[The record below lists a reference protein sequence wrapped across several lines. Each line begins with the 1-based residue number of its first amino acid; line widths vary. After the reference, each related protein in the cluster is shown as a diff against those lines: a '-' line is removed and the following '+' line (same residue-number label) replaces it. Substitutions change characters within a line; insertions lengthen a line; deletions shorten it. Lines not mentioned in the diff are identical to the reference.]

1 MSSVYLTGTVAGT
14 YHGLSG
20 FPDDPANPQQV
31 VVTVQ
36 MRQSS
41 AFAPFVRAVLWC
53 GEGEAGERRAA
64 EVRRVF
70 ARNTVIGLIGQALTY
85 CARSNNLTVRG
96 LQLIQTTTPSGEVV
110 SFNSLRT
117 ETTEPTTTL

>member
-1 MSSVYLTGTVAGT
+1 MSSVFLTGTVAGT

-20 FPDDPANPQQV
+20 FPDNPEKPQHV

-53 GEGEAGERRAA
+53 GEGEPGERRAA

-70 ARNTVIGLIGQALTY
+70 ARNTVIGLVGQAITY

-96 LQLIQTTTPSGEVV
+96 LQVIHTTTPSGEVV

-117 ETTEPTTTL
+117 ETPEPTTP